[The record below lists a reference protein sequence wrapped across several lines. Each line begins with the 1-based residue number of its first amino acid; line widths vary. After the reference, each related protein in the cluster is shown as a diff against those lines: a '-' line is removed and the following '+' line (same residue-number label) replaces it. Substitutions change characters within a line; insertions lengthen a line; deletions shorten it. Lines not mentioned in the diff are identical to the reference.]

1 MVQTERETGALR
13 GQFARQAAVQAS
25 AAAQAESARAQ
36 AEQLS
41 RKLAA
46 ARAEVRRY
54 QTRMFAFERTLLALK
69 HDNAELETAC
79 EQAWEQLELANARA
93 EKAEAACR
101 RAEAALAAI
110 QQTAPE
116 TPAQPERPVLPPLPL
131 PVQNTVRSLHAR
143 WAAEEAAMRRS
154 QPGFDLKAELK
165 NPEMR
170 RLMQLPGM
178 RVQDAYRLAH
188 YEDALRTT
196 AQTVEQGVV
205 ERVQQRAARPL
216 ENGLRPG
223 AAASVRPDV
232 AAMTRAQREA
242 LERRVLH
249 GAQIEL

>member
-13 GQFARQAAVQAS
+13 GQFARQVTVQAS

-116 TPAQPERPVLPPLPL
+116 TPAQPDTAPEVDSQCEAVDRNSLRRKRKNCSAPRNRHCP
-131 PVQNTVRSLHAR
+131 RSLHSLHGSR
-143 WAAEEAAMRRS
+143 
-154 QPGFDLKAELK
+154 
-165 NPEMR
+165 
-170 RLMQLPGM
+170 
-178 RVQDAYRLAH
+178 
-188 YEDALRTT
+188 
-196 AQTVEQGVV
+196 
-205 ERVQQRAARPL
+205 
-216 ENGLRPG
+216 RPG
-223 AAASVRPDV
+223 WNRWLRS
-232 AAMTRAQREA
+232 
-242 LERRVLH
+242 
-249 GAQIEL
+249 

>member
-13 GQFARQAAVQAS
+13 GQFARQVTVQAS

-79 EQAWEQLELANARA
+79 EQAWEQQLELANARA

-116 TPAQPERPVLPPLPL
+116 TPAQPDTIPEAVPQCEAVEEQSAPETEELLCAPEQALPPEPAQSAWQPETRLE
-131 PVQNTVRSLHAR
+131 QM
-143 WAAEEAAMRRS
+143 AAELMGWFDAMMP
-154 QPGFDLKAELK
+154 QE
-165 NPEMR
+165 
-170 RLMQLPGM
+170 
-178 RVQDAYRLAH
+178 
-188 YEDALRTT
+188 
-196 AQTVEQGVV
+196 
-205 ERVQQRAARPL
+205 
-216 ENGLRPG
+216 
-223 AAASVRPDV
+223 
-232 AAMTRAQREA
+232 
-242 LERRVLH
+242 
-249 GAQIEL
+249 

>member
-13 GQFARQAAVQAS
+13 GQFARQVTVQAS

-79 EQAWEQLELANARA
+79 EQAREQLEQANARA
-93 EKAEAACR
+93 EQAEAACR

-116 TPAQPERPVLPPLPL
+116 TEELLCAPEQALPPEPAQSAWQPETRLE
-131 PVQNTVRSLHAR
+131 QM
-143 WAAEEAAMRRS
+143 AAELMGWFDAMMP
-154 QPGFDLKAELK
+154 QE
-165 NPEMR
+165 
-170 RLMQLPGM
+170 
-178 RVQDAYRLAH
+178 
-188 YEDALRTT
+188 
-196 AQTVEQGVV
+196 
-205 ERVQQRAARPL
+205 
-216 ENGLRPG
+216 
-223 AAASVRPDV
+223 
-232 AAMTRAQREA
+232 
-242 LERRVLH
+242 
-249 GAQIEL
+249 

>member
-116 TPAQPERPVLPPLPL
+116 TEESLCAPEQALPPEPAQPAWQPETRLE
-131 PVQNTVRSLHAR
+131 QM
-143 WAAEEAAMRRS
+143 AAELMGWFDAMMP
-154 QPGFDLKAELK
+154 QE
-165 NPEMR
+165 
-170 RLMQLPGM
+170 
-178 RVQDAYRLAH
+178 
-188 YEDALRTT
+188 
-196 AQTVEQGVV
+196 
-205 ERVQQRAARPL
+205 
-216 ENGLRPG
+216 
-223 AAASVRPDV
+223 
-232 AAMTRAQREA
+232 
-242 LERRVLH
+242 
-249 GAQIEL
+249 

>member
-13 GQFARQAAVQAS
+13 GQFARQVTVQAS

-79 EQAWEQLELANARA
+79 EQAREQLEQANARA

-116 TPAQPERPVLPPLPL
+116 TPAQPDTIPE
-131 PVQNTVRSLHAR
+131 TVPQC
-143 WAAEEAAMRRS
+143 EAVDGTACA
-154 QPGFDLKAELK
+154 G
-165 NPEMR
+165 N
-170 RLMQLPGM
+170 G
-178 RVQDAYRLAH
+178 
-188 YEDALRTT
+188 RT
-196 AQTVEQGVV
+196 A
-205 ERVQQRAARPL
+205 
-216 ENGLRPG
+216 LRPG
-223 AAASVRPDV
+223 TGTAPGARTVCMAAGDPAGADGCGADGLVRCHDAPRV
-232 AAMTRAQREA
+232 N
-242 LERRVLH
+242 LERTVACF
-249 GAQIEL
+249 AQQSFFFQSGTI